1 MFKKTNVRFPAEGGI
16 EISACLFVS
25 PLMRVWT
32 GISYF
37 VFHGKAKADAGDY
50 QQQADVAWPDPTCLD
65 CVTTSL

>member
-1 MFKKTNVRFPAEGGI
+1 LAADRGRHPYVQKSPAEGGI
-16 EISACLFVS
+16 EISACLFVF

-50 QQQADVAWPDPTCLD
+50 QQQADVA
-65 CVTTSL
+65 